1 MLSLAV
7 NFHFATGFIGLSIP
21 IQFRRNKKK
30 ENVRFLH
37 VFPSKTWFFFQKKTI
52 SLEFSRSNNNKKQG
66 NFLRR

>member
-7 NFHFATGFIGLSIP
+7 NVHFATGFIGLSIP

-37 VFPSKTWFFFQKKTI
+37 VFPSKTWFFFQKKQFLLNFPNLTTI
-52 SLEFSRSNNNKKQG
+52 KNKG
-66 NFLRR
+66 IF